1 MSKVSNN
8 KGKYLQ
14 RITIG
19 LRYVAHNER
28 LVIVSLCFYIF
39 YWIFLSYGLCNDHWN
54 MGLVEIYWQAL
65 WPYL

>member
-8 KGKYLQ
+8 EGKYLQ

-39 YWIFLSYGLCNDHWN
+39 YWIF
-54 MGLVEIYWQAL
+54 
-65 WPYL
+65 